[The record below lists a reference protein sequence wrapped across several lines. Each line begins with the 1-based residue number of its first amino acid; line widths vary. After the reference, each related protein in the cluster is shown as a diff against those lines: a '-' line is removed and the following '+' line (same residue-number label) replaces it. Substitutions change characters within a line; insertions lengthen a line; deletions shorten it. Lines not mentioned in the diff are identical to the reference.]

1 MDKIQRKVTTDLPQ
15 VCDGLCTVRNSNV
28 LLAYDHEDHV
38 SVPDNST
45 ADGRRDPAFHLGKS

>member
-28 LLAYDHEDHV
+28 VLAYDHEDHV
-38 SVPDNST
+38 PIPDNT
-45 ADGRRDPAFHLGKS
+45 ADVRRNTALHSGKS